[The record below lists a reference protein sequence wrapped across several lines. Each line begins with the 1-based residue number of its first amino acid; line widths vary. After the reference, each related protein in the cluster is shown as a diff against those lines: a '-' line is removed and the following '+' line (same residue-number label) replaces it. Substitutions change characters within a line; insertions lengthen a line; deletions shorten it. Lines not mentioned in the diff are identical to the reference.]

1 MKYPSIA
8 AAALIALLAPVAM
21 AANNHAGHGTGSG
34 HAAPAQADVVLSE
47 GTVKKVDEAAGKVTI
62 AHGPLGNLGMPSMT
76 MVFRVKNAAWLE
88 QMKVGDKIRFLADRV
103 DGAFTVVRYE
113 SAD

>member
-1 MKYPSIA
+1 MKSPITLAIMALGLSSPLALA
-8 AAALIALLAPVAM
+8 ASD
-21 AANNHAGHGTGSG
+21 HAGHGAGGS
-34 HAAPAQADVVLSE
+34 HMMAQADVALSE
-47 GTVKKVDEAAGKVTI
+47 GTIKKVDKAAGKVTI

-113 SAD
+113 PAD